1 MCGREY
7 CNQHENSSKNIGSK
21 FSEKSKKG
29 VLTMELLSLVKFHG
43 KEGFELCPE

>member
-1 MCGREY
+1 MLREIK
-7 CNQHENSSKNIGSK
+7 E
-21 FSEKSKKG
+21 G